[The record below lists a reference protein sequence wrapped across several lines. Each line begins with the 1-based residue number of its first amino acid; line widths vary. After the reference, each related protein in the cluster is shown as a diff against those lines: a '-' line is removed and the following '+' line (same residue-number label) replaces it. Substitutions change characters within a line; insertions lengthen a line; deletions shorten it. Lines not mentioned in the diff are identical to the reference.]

1 MASNS
6 KKQRRIQNEIAGLEI
21 KKRNGMV
28 QAILA
33 FVALAVLISIKVNL
47 VAQGFEWAN
56 SIIANGAI
64 FILALVAAGFAGI
77 GTRNWQRARRAIE
90 SLRNQL

>member
-33 FVALAVLISIKVNL
+33 FVALAVLISIKLNL

-56 SIIANGAI
+56 SIVANGAI
-64 FILALVAAGFAGI
+64 FILALVAAGVAGI

-90 SLRNQL
+90 SLKNQL